1 MTFLAD
7 INVEIWFGA
16 VFALPTA
23 EIWFTC
29 AKSKKKIIPFP
40 WYFPII
46 LYSDLQREGFSFRI
60 PNIWSDNQ
68 ALPDIRPN
76 PT

>member
-23 EIWFTC
+23 EICFTHVRQV
-29 AKSKKKIIPFP
+29 KKIIPFP
-40 WYFPII
+40 WYFLII
-46 LYSDLQREGFSFRI
+46 LYSDLQREGFSCRI
-60 PNIWSDNQ
+60 PDIWSDNQ
-68 ALPDIRPN
+68 ALPDIRHN